1 MEKKQKIII
10 AVVAVLVVAA
20 GAFGIY
26 KLRHKTPGKQI
37 NLNGKQASTGP
48 ANTGPVS
55 PISGVSCD
63 NWNRRPFAIMEPSD
77 TSARPISGISDA
89 DMVIEMPAIYGGIT
103 RLMGVYVCGNPE
115 RVGSMRSS
123 RHDYIPLAAGL
134 DAIYVHWGG
143 SHFALDKLKEG
154 VIDNMNCNG
163 DGGKSAAKYCYR
175 ETMDYLNQGKAF
187 PGVPTKSDDTG
198 YAKFADLLQG
208 AKDFGYRLENKFQG
222 YQHQDEAPADQRP
235 SAGRLHVGYPGP
247 FSEDF
252 NYNKD
257 TNSYV
262 RYWGDVLDTDRNNGK
277 NVTPKNVVVMIADGA
292 QMESQYA
299 NFQVGDPWYDDN
311 DSGTAY
317 FYMNGQAIQGTWK
330 KDKSK
335 IDSKLTFYGQ
345 DGSEIKFV
353 PGQIW
358 VNIIDP
364 GIGFKWTPVQ

>member
-1 MEKKQKIII
+1 MDKKKKIII
-10 AVVAVLVVAA
+10 AVVAIVIVAVGGVLIFRSRNQAA
-20 GAFGIY
+20 RQKID
-26 KLRHKTPGKQI
+26 
-37 NLNGKQASTGP
+37 LNKKQAETGP
-48 ANTGPVS
+48 RNTGPVS
-55 PISGVSCD
+55 PISGISCD
-63 NWNRRPFAIMEPSD
+63 DWNRRPFAVMEPSD

-134 DAIYVHWGG
+134 NAIYVHWGG

-175 ETMDYLNQGKAF
+175 ESMDYLDQGKAF
-187 PGVPTKSDDTG
+187 PNVATKGDDTG

-208 AKDFGYRLENKFQG
+208 AKDFGYDLTDKFVG
-222 YQHQDEAPADQRP
+222 YPHQDEAPADQRP
-235 SAGRLHVGYPGP
+235 AGGKVRVGYPGP
-247 FSEDF
+247 FAEEFMYS
-252 NYNKD
+252 KD
-257 TNSYV
+257 NNSYTRV
-262 RYWGDVLDTDRNNGK
+262 WGGVLDTDRNNGK
-277 NVTPKNVVVMIADGA
+277 NVTPKNIVVMIADGA
-292 QMESQYA
+292 TMESQYA
-299 NFQVGDPWYDDN
+299 NFQVGDPWYDDS

-317 FYMNGQAIQGTWK
+317 FYMNGQEIQGTWK
-330 KDKSK
+330 KDKSRL
-335 IDSKLTFYGQ
+335 DSKLAFYDAEGN
-345 DGSEIKFV
+345 EIKFV

-364 GIGFKWTPVQ
+364 GIGFKWTAAQ

>member
-1 MEKKQKIII
+1 MDKKKKIII
-10 AVVAVLVVAA
+10 AVVAVVIVAVGGFLIFRSRNQA
-20 GAFGIY
+20 ARQKID
-26 KLRHKTPGKQI
+26 
-37 NLNGKQASTGP
+37 LNKKQAETGP
-48 ANTGPVS
+48 RNTGPVS
-55 PISGVSCD
+55 PISGISCD
-63 NWNRRPFAIMEPSD
+63 DWNRRPFAIMEPSD

-134 DAIYVHWGG
+134 NAIYVHWGG

-163 DGGKSAAKYCYR
+163 DGGKSGVKYCYR
-175 ETMDYLNQGKAF
+175 EDMEYLNQGKAF
-187 PGVPTKSDDTG
+187 PDVPTKSDDTG
-198 YAKFADLLQG
+198 YAKFADLIQG
-208 AKDFGYRLENKFQG
+208 AKDFGYDLTDKFVG
-222 YQHQDEAPADQRP
+222 YPHQDEAPADQRP
-235 SAGRLHVGYPGP
+235 AGGKVRVGYPGP
-247 FSEDF
+247 FAEEFMYS
-252 NYNKD
+252 KD
-257 TNSYV
+257 SNSYTRV
-262 RYWGDVLDTDRNNGK
+262 WGGVLDTDRNNGK
-277 NVTPKNVVVMIADGA
+277 NVTPKNIVVMIADGA

-299 NFQVGDPWYDDN
+299 NFQVGDPWYDDS

-317 FYMNGQAIQGTWK
+317 FYMNGQEIQGTWK

-335 IDSKLTFYGQ
+335 LDSKLAFYDAEGN
-345 DGSEIKFV
+345 EIKFV

-364 GIGFKWTPVQ
+364 GIGFKWTAAQ